1 VLLASIIASCGDAI
15 ITNGTDGRIATWNPA
30 AERLFGFTAREAIGQ
45 PLGLTVPPEY
55 DEERRQFLDHVRAAD
70 TPRTLETKRRR
81 KDGSLVDVEIVATT
95 MHDAAG
101 APIGTVSIVRDISER
116 TRDAAALAE
125 LVAELQDAN
134 RKLAHV
140 NQTKSDF
147 VSMISHEF
155 RTPLTSIR
163 GFSELLETEE
173 LTSEEVRAFAHT
185 VNQNAIRLTRMIGDV
200 LDLDALEA
208 GHREIRR
215 EPFQLN
221 LLVLRVLDALQ
232 SMTEGHRIS
241 TLLDPALPPI
251 RGDAD
256 LLERVITNLVAN
268 AVKYS
273 PTGGPITLTTAPRHN
288 DVELTVADAGMGVPP
303 DHRETIFSRYGRI
316 ARPEQEGIEGTGL
329 GLPIARHILEVHNG
343 RIWVEDNTPAGSIFH
358 VVLPAAD
365 SALET

>member
-1 VLLASIIASCGDAI
+1 M
-15 ITNGTDGRIATWNPA
+15 
-30 AERLFGFTAREAIGQ
+30 FGFSACDAIGQ
-45 PLGLTVPPEY
+45 PLGLTVSPEH
-55 DEERRQFLDHVRAAD
+55 DEEHRRFLDQVRVTDA
-70 TPRTLETKRRR
+70 PRTLETTRRR
-81 KDGSLVDVEIVATT
+81 KDGSLVEVEIVATS

-101 APIGTVSIVRDISER
+101 APIGTVSIVRDITER
-116 TRDAAALAE
+116 RRAAAAMTE
-125 LVAELQDAN
+125 LITELQTAN
-134 RKLAHV
+134 RKLEHV

-173 LTSEEVRAFAHT
+173 LTPEDVRAFAHT
-185 VNQNAIRLTRMIGDV
+185 INQNAIRLTRMIGDV

-215 EPFQLN
+215 EPLQLN
-221 LLVLRVLDALQ
+221 LLVRRVLDGMQ
-232 SMTEGHRIS
+232 SVTEQHRL
-241 TLLDPALPPI
+241 TMRLDPTLPPI

-256 LLERVITNLVAN
+256 LLERVLTNLVAN

-273 PTGGPITLTTAPRHN
+273 PVGGPITLTTAPRHN
-288 DVELTVADAGMGVPP
+288 DVELTVADEGMGVPP

-365 SALET
+365 PILPG